1 MSKLENLNQTYSLK
15 KVDGETI
22 NFKIHDNE
30 VLISVVGE
38 FNKNLNEVEK
48 LTKTK
53 VFFRGNSITIKGN
66 KDSIISASEAIKFLI
81 NKFLKTLE

>member
-38 FNKNLNEVEK
+38 FNKNLNELENSLEQK
-48 LTKTK
+48 
-53 VFFRGNSITIKGN
+53 FF
-66 KDSIISASEAIKFLI
+66 
-81 NKFLKTLE
+81 